1 MISTQIFTRQRQITA
16 GERQQEKEG
25 GRTKVE
31 RDGEIGRL
39 REGERGRAHSVK
51 PELNVN

>member
-16 GERQQEKEG
+16 GNRQQEG
-25 GRTKVE
+25 GQKRG
-31 RDGEIGRL
+31 DGERGSL